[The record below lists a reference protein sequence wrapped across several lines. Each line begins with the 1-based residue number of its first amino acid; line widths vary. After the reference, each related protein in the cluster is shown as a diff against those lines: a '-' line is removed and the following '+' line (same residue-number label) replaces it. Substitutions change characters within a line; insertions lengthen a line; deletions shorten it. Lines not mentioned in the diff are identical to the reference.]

1 MNRKEEAEKTARMET
16 EIKELS
22 NLLKDMYK
30 RTKLNEKQDQNS
42 AYKRSVS
49 SKT

>member
-1 MNRKEEAEKTARMET
+1 MET
-16 EIKELS
+16 EIKEQS
-22 NLLKDMYK
+22 NLLKDMYE
-30 RTKLNEKQDQNS
+30 RTKLLEKLIEKQDQNS